1 MRNGGKALALG
12 ASFAM
17 VGCASASSNLRIRAL
32 DPAATLHQS
41 NDELAAAQ
49 GLLALGSVG
58 LALEG
63 FREAQRRQPADPR
76 PLAGIAACYAA
87 MGRYDLAEHNYQAA
101 LALAPEDGA
110 LLRSLAGVFELEG
123 KGRLAAE
130 ARREAAAPVVSPP
143 AAIQAAT
150 PVSQLPQKLAATVTV
165 ELPPARPAE
174 QLAAADVKTVS
185 VPIDAAEARPAARVS
200 SITVA
205 LPPARPA
212 TAAVA
217 QMDLAAKALLRAE
230 SAAPQ
235 LVRLS
240 PGEVALVTTGK
251 PMWGTPQLVSRT
263 RTSTTVRWVP
273 LQSASARPNVQ
284 ILNAARRDG
293 VAARA
298 RSILLDRGWRRIAIG
313 DAPRLRDE
321 SIVLYPAGRS
331 TLGKSLAAQ
340 FGFRPVLSYDTDVL
354 IVLLGRDTALKG
366 APRAG

>member
-1 MRNGGKALALG
+1 MRKGGKALALG

-17 VGCASASSNLRIRAL
+17 VGCASASSNLRIRTL
-32 DPAATLHQS
+32 DPAAKLHQG

-63 FREAQRRQPADPR
+63 FRDAQRRQPADPR

-110 LLRSLAGVFELEG
+110 LLRSLAGIFELEG

-130 ARREAAAPVVSPP
+130 ARREAAAPVASPP
-143 AAIQAAT
+143 SAIQAAM
-150 PVSQLPQKLAATVTV
+150 PVSQLPQKLTASVTV
-165 ELPPARPAE
+165 ELPPARPAG
-174 QLAAADVKTVS
+174 QLAAADVKTAA
-185 VPIDAAEARPAARVS
+185 VPIDAAEAEPAARVS

-205 LPPARPA
+205 LPPARAA

-251 PMWGTPQLVSRT
+251 PMWGTQLVSRT

-284 ILNAARRDG
+284 ILNAARREG

-313 DAPRLRDE
+313 DAPRLRDD
-321 SIVLYPAGRS
+321 SVVLYPANRS

-354 IVLLGRDTALKG
+354 VVLLGRDTALKG

>member
-1 MRNGGKALALG
+1 MLKGGKALALG

-17 VGCASASSNLRIRAL
+17 VGCATASSHLQVRAV
-32 DPAATLHQS
+32 DPAAKLHQG

-63 FREAQRRQPADPR
+63 FRDAQRRQPADPR

-87 MGRYDLAEHNYQAA
+87 MGRYDLAEHNYQIA
-101 LALAPEDGA
+101 LALAPEDRT
-110 LLRSLAGVFELEG
+110 LLSSLAGIFELEG

-130 ARREAAAPVVSPP
+130 ARRQAAAPVATSP
-143 AAIQAAT
+143 ANIQADSA
-150 PVSQLPQKLAATVTV
+150 VSQLPQRLSASVTV
-165 ELPPARPAE
+165 ELPPARPAN
-174 QLAAADVKTVS
+174 QLTAAEVKNADVS
-185 VPIDAAEARPAARVS
+185 IDAAEAEPTARVS
-200 SITVA
+200 SITIA

-217 QMDLAAKALLRAE
+217 ELDLAAKASMRAE
-230 SAAPQ
+230 AAPK

-240 PGEVALVTTGK
+240 PGEVALVTTGR
-251 PMWGTPQLVSRT
+251 PLWGTQLVSRT

-273 LQSASARPNVQ
+273 LQSASARPNIQ
-284 ILNAARRDG
+284 ILNAARREG
-293 VAARA
+293 MAALA
-298 RSILLDRGWRRIAIG
+298 RSILVGRGWRRIAIG
-313 DAPRLRDE
+313 DAPRLREE
-321 SIVLYPAGRS
+321 SVVLYPANRS

-340 FGFRPVLSYDTDVL
+340 FGFRPVLSDDTDVL
-354 IVLLGRDTALKG
+354 VVLLGRNTALKG

>member
-17 VGCASASSNLRIRAL
+17 VGCASAGSNLQIRTL
-32 DPAATLHQS
+32 DPAAKLHQGG
-41 NDELAAAQ
+41 DELAAAQ

-63 FREAQRRQPADPR
+63 FRDAQRRQPADSR

-101 LALAPEDGA
+101 LALAPEDRT
-110 LLRSLAGVFELEG
+110 LLRSLAAIFELEG
-123 KGRLAAE
+123 KEPLAAE
-130 ARREAAAPVVSPP
+130 ARREAAVP
-143 AAIQAAT
+143 AASAPAVIQAAAAD
-150 PVSQLPQKLAATVTV
+150 SQLPQKLTASVTV
-165 ELPPARPAE
+165 ELPPARPVE
-174 QLAAADVKTVS
+174 QLAAADLKTAAVS
-185 VPIDAAEARPAARVS
+185 IDAAEAEPTPRTNSITIALPTARPAA
-200 SITVA
+200 
-205 LPPARPA
+205 
-212 TAAVA
+212 AAVA
-217 QMDLAAKALLRAE
+217 ELDLAAKALLRAE
-230 SAAPQ
+230 AAAPQ

-251 PMWGTPQLVSRT
+251 PVWGTQLVSRT

-284 ILNAARRDG
+284 ILNAARREG

-321 SIVLYPAGRS
+321 SIVLYPASRS

-354 IVLLGRDTALKG
+354 VVLLGRDTALKG